1 MDSLE
6 DLGLYMADMD
16 TSDTVKIYS
25 IKKHYDGG
33 GVDGHYE
40 IKINPVTSTSADL
53 YERYDLSAPIYEF
66 DGYTGT
72 GITMGM
78 KKGSTG
84 IWDLNDVASIPFNTM
99 LCGEVVFTFEGIE
112 DQRATLPVMRRQ
124 LEEGGMP
131 PQNINF

>member
-1 MDSLE
+1 
-6 DLGLYMADMD
+6 MADMD
-16 TSDTVKIYS
+16 TSDTAKIYA

-33 GVDGHYE
+33 GVDGHYG
-40 IKINPVTSTSADL
+40 IKINPVTLTSADL
-53 YERYDLSAPIYEF
+53 YERYGLSAPTYEF

-72 GITMGM
+72 GITVGM
-78 KKGSTG
+78 KKGITG
-84 IWDLNDVASIPFNTM
+84 IWDLNDVASILFNTM
-99 LCGEVVFTFEGIE
+99 LCGGAVFTFEGIE

>member
-1 MDSLE
+1 MDYLE
-6 DLGLYMADMD
+6 DLGLYMADRD

-40 IKINPVTSTSADL
+40 INPVTLTSADL
-53 YERYDLSAPIYEF
+53 YERCDLPAPIYGF

-72 GITMGM
+72 GITLGM
-78 KKGSTG
+78 KKASTG
-84 IWDLNDVASIPFNTM
+84 IWDLNDVASILFNTV

-112 DQRATLPVMRRQ
+112 DQRAMLPVMGRQ

-131 PQNINF
+131 PQSINF